1 VSSFISVAYGVALR
15 NLRRTLKS
23 PPLWMPAL
31 LFPLLLF
38 AAFAGGLSALGNTPN
53 FGYPNYTTFQFV
65 YVLMQS
71 AAVAGMMTGL
81 AISED
86 FESGFA
92 KRMMLSTRSRAPM
105 VVGYVMSA
113 LIREK
118 LIAAILFGVGLL
130 AGMEVS
136 GTPVQIAGVVALTLG
151 FNLVIALWSVGYSLR
166 TRSVKAGAGLQIPI
180 LILMF
185 LVPVYTTR
193 ELLADWVQAIADY
206 NPVTAF
212 MEANRGLMVGEPVS
226 VALAFGLVAAF
237 CLVLMFW
244 VAGGLRS
251 AEAAGGIGG

>member
-1 VSSFISVAYGVALR
+1 
-15 NLRRTLKS
+15 
-23 PPLWMPAL
+23 
-31 LFPLLLF
+31 
-38 AAFAGGLSALGNTPN
+38 
-53 FGYPNYTTFQFV
+53 
-65 YVLMQS
+65 
-71 AAVAGMMTGL
+71 
-81 AISED
+81 
-86 FESGFA
+86 
-92 KRMMLSTRSRAPM
+92 MMLSTRSRAPM

-113 LIREK
+113 LIRET
-118 LIAAILFGVGLL
+118 LIAAILFAVGLL

-193 ELLADWVQAIADY
+193 QLLADWVQAIADY

-226 VALAFGLVAAF
+226 VALAFGLVAGL
-237 CLVLMFW
+237 CLLLLVW

-251 AEAAGGIGG
+251 AEAAGGLGG